1 METNELKQKT
11 TVEDLLNTNEQL
23 TQSLRDALN
32 AVISGQTRELLI
44 MLAGLRDIENS
55 FCNWKNKYGIVSD
68 NDTDHFIQLT
78 TQCGTLIQESIIKSI
93 NDNLGRLDFKA
104 I

>member
-1 METNELKQKT
+1 METTELKQDEQI
-11 TVEDLLNTNEQL
+11 VEVIEHRSVDTM
-23 TQSLRDALN
+23 RN

-44 MLAGLRDIENS
+44 MLAGLRD
-55 FCNWKNKYGIVSD
+55 CNWKNKYGIVSD

>member
-1 METNELKQKT
+1 METIELKQDEQ
-11 TVEDLLNTNEQL
+11 TVEVIEHRSVDTM
-23 TQSLRDALN
+23 RN

-68 NDTDHFIQLT
+68 NDIDHFIQLT

-93 NDNLGRLDFKA
+93 NDNLGRLDFKD

>member
-1 METNELKQKT
+1 METTELKQDEQ
-11 TVEDLLNTNEQL
+11 TVEVIEHRSVDTM
-23 TQSLRDALN
+23 RN

-68 NDTDHFIQLT
+68 NDTDHFIQPSTYLCRKVLT
-78 TQCGTLIQESIIKSI
+78 FMRTSWKKPKNIMKV
-93 NDNLGRLDFKA
+93 
-104 I
+104 

>member
-1 METNELKQKT
+1 METTELKQDEQ
-11 TVEDLLNTNEQL
+11 TVEVIEHRSVDTM
-23 TQSLRDALN
+23 RN

-44 MLAGLRDIENS
+44 MLAGLQDIEIS